1 MTRICR
7 IQITVVISL
16 LFFGGVIHRAQAGK
30 LVGDYSP
37 YQDQNPAEWQRYTAR
52 GEEFS
57 VLLPEIPAM
66 STESPFVTR
75 LNRDRQERIIGAYA
89 DGVVYAVYSFG
100 NPKPRQSLNDLIAEV
115 RTSRLSERD
124 TSFHHDL
131 SSNGFRGKQ
140 YAITRHDV
148 AGVIQFYETQKHLY
162 EFEAIGASESDPRV
176 VKFISGLQLG
186 KNPQG
191 EEMKDGPGAEL
202 AQARPASSQSI
213 SGADDSAKPVPGK
226 EVTRKPI
233 VVTKPEPSYTGLARK
248 HEVTGTVVLRVVFS
262 SHGRV
267 TNIREVVR
275 LPDGLTEKAIAAAR
289 QIRFVPA
296 IKDGRFVSMWME
308 LQYNFNLY

>member
-37 YQDQNPAEWQRYTAR
+37 YQDQNPAEWQRYTPR
-52 GEEFS
+52 GEELW
-57 VLLPEIPAM
+57 VLWLEIPAM

-176 VKFISGLQLG
+176 VKFISGLHLG

-202 AQARPASSQSI
+202 AQARPASSQSL
-213 SGADDSAKPVPGK
+213 S
-226 EVTRKPI
+226 
-233 VVTKPEPSYTGLARK
+233 L
-248 HEVTGTVVLRVVFS
+248 
-262 SHGRV
+262 
-267 TNIREVVR
+267 
-275 LPDGLTEKAIAAAR
+275 
-289 QIRFVPA
+289 
-296 IKDGRFVSMWME
+296 
-308 LQYNFNLY
+308 